1 MKNSL
6 ERSATVIRA
15 SNIWLPFN
23 HRAIKHIWSPNTE
36 NCMRA
41 WIAIRY
47 EPCPA
52 VLPAARQMRV
62 YTARFLFLFF
72 FFLIN
77 FHKRLLPIFDKF
89 GDCLVHFGP
98 LFELWSLALFG
109 FHVRENSISLISCLK
124 LP

>member
-6 ERSATVIRA
+6 ERSATVIPA
-15 SNIWLPFN
+15 SNIRLPFN

-36 NCMRA
+36 NCMQA

-52 VLPAARQMRV
+52 VLPAARQMCV
-62 YTARFLFLFF
+62 YTGTFF
-72 FFLIN
+72 FKID
-77 FHKRLLPIFDKF
+77 FHQRLLPIFDKF
-89 GDCLVHFGP
+89 GACLVHFGP

-109 FHVRENSISLISCLK
+109 FHVRENSVSLISCLK